1 MGQYGSASHPG
12 REVSN
17 SKDSDL
23 VKAMKAGISSLLLA
37 GGNWYR
43 VWLIGGSWGGWER
56 VGCEHKVCVWI
67 WMHKQ

>member
-23 VKAMKAGISSLLLA
+23 VKAMIGSLLLA
-37 GGNWYR
+37 GGNWYQ
-43 VWLIGGSWGGWER
+43 VWLIGGLWEGEQVER

>member
-43 VWLIGGSWGGWER
+43 VWLIGGSWGGWASRESWLWTQ
-56 VGCEHKVCVWI
+56 GLC
-67 WMHKQ
+67 MDLNA